1 MIKDK
6 LYDFFVRKNGR
17 VWYEYERYVREHIQ
31 EHYLHRF
38 RHIKLL
44 IKLNWFYRVKRGNTP
59 YIYWDEPL
67 NKAEEIE
74 KQTIYDD
81 KEKQIEGISCNI
93 SNAFIGS
100 ESNEIKKSN
109 CRPSLSRVMYSMR
122 NTRLASFD
130 IFDTLLLR
138 PFADPKDLFYILGEK
153 FGEMDFYNLR
163 IRCEKEARDLKE
175 EMTGS
180 REVTIYDIYE
190 RIHFYTDLDINFGVN
205 MEFGLEMDL
214 IYPNKYQ
221 KYIFDTFLNNHIP
234 VILISDMYYPMG
246 MMEKILMKNNI
257 CGYEKLYIS
266 CDKKCSKESG
276 DLFEY
281 AINDYPDVPK
291 DMITHI
297 DDNWRVILKAREKGI
312 TAIHYVKNI
321 ALTNKYR
328 PHYMS
333 AMAGSAYKGIVGN
346 YLAANESRF
355 SVPYE
360 YGFIYGG
367 ILALGYCSY
376 IHNICIDKGI
386 NKVLFMSRDGD
397 ILKQTWDFLYDD
409 IQSDY
414 ILVSRTCAM
423 RLAADIWKK
432 IFMECA
438 VDRMITKKRPVTIE
452 QALEQCGLGNLICEL
467 EKYSLS
473 KDMMLSKEQ
482 NTAILSQYKVFL
494 NNNMK
499 KVVDE
504 YKESNEIYE
513 KYLSTLID
521 KEKKIALVDIGWR
534 GVNGATLERVIK
546 KISPNIEVNNF
557 LVGGRQPVN
566 LPQIRK
572 GKIFC
577 YLFSAEKNYGILQR
591 HKEKTNFY
599 YELLTMSP
607 TSSFQYFYYDKNKNI
622 RMKGSE
628 VIPDN
633 YVTVSEIQQGI
644 LDFVKEY
651 TMRFKKYK
659 ELYNIPSDDVA
670 QVLYNIMDSDEYF
683 KKYFYNI
690 HYSPQLE
697 SEKNISFGEWI

>member
-1 MIKDK
+1 
-6 LYDFFVRKNGR
+6 
-17 VWYEYERYVREHIQ
+17 
-31 EHYLHRF
+31 
-38 RHIKLL
+38 
-44 IKLNWFYRVKRGNTP
+44 
-59 YIYWDEPL
+59 
-67 NKAEEIE
+67 
-74 KQTIYDD
+74 
-81 KEKQIEGISCNI
+81 
-93 SNAFIGS
+93 
-100 ESNEIKKSN
+100 
-109 CRPSLSRVMYSMR
+109 MR

-376 IHNICIDKGI
+376 IHNM
-386 NKVLFMSRDGD
+386 L
-397 ILKQTWDFLYDD
+397 
-409 IQSDY
+409 
-414 ILVSRTCAM
+414 
-423 RLAADIWKK
+423 
-432 IFMECA
+432 IF
-438 VDRMITKKRPVTIE
+438 
-452 QALEQCGLGNLICEL
+452 
-467 EKYSLS
+467 
-473 KDMMLSKEQ
+473 
-482 NTAILSQYKVFL
+482 VFC
-494 NNNMK
+494 
-499 KVVDE
+499 
-504 YKESNEIYE
+504 
-513 KYLSTLID
+513 
-521 KEKKIALVDIGWR
+521 
-534 GVNGATLERVIK
+534 
-546 KISPNIEVNNF
+546 
-557 LVGGRQPVN
+557 Q
-566 LPQIRK
+566 
-572 GKIFC
+572 
-577 YLFSAEKNYGILQR
+577 
-591 HKEKTNFY
+591 
-599 YELLTMSP
+599 
-607 TSSFQYFYYDKNKNI
+607 
-622 RMKGSE
+622 
-628 VIPDN
+628 
-633 YVTVSEIQQGI
+633 
-644 LDFVKEY
+644 
-651 TMRFKKYK
+651 
-659 ELYNIPSDDVA
+659 
-670 QVLYNIMDSDEYF
+670 
-683 KKYFYNI
+683 
-690 HYSPQLE
+690 
-697 SEKNISFGEWI
+697 